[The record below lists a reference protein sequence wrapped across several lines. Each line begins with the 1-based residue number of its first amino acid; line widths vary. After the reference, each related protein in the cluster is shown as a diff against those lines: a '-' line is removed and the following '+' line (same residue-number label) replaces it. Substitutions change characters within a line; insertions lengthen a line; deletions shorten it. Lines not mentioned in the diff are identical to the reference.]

1 MMKAKFLAVL
11 ALLLPLLANAA
22 DYKEGEHYS
31 VVSQVATSTPEVR
44 EFFSVLCPHCY
55 SFEPTVAKLK
65 EALGKEIRIE
75 RNHVDF
81 VGRDIGPH
89 YSRAYAIIVALGK
102 EAELLP
108 QLFKM
113 AQVEHRYFSKEADV
127 RAFFLANGVDAKT
140 FDGVV
145 NSFAVEGMV
154 AQMRQ
159 ATVDKKIQGV
169 PAFVV
174 NGKYLINNKN
184 VRSYED
190 LKGLIDYLISKK

>member
-1 MMKAKFLAVL
+1 MMKGKFLAVL
-11 ALLLPLLANAA
+11 ALLLPLLAHAA

-31 VVSQVATSTPEVR
+31 IVNQTATSTPEVR

-65 EALGKEIRIE
+65 EALGSEVRME

-89 YSRAYAIIVALGK
+89 YSRAYAIAVALGK
-102 EAELLP
+102 EHELLE
-108 QLFKM
+108 QLFQM
-113 AQVEHRYFSKEADV
+113 AQVQHRYFSKEADV
-127 RAFFLANGVDAKT
+127 RAFFIANGVDEKT
-140 FDGVV
+140 FDGIAK
-145 NSFAVEGMV
+145 SFAVEGMMT
-154 AQMRQ
+154 QMRQ

-174 NGKYLINNKN
+174 NGKYLINNKK
-184 VRSYED
+184 VRSYDD
-190 LKGLIDYLISKK
+190 LKGLIDYLITQK